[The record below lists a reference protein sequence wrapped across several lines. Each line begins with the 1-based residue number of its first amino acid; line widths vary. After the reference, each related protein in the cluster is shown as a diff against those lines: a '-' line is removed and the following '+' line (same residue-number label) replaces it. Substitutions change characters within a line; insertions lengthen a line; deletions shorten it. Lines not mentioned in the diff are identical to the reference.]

1 MLKILTLTNGSL
13 EENCYFLHDSE
24 RSDGLLIDPG
34 SSPDELKQAL
44 DAQGLKPVW
53 MLATHAHF
61 DHVGAVHALAQAY
74 GAKFACP
81 RLDEE
86 ILDALEDTYAFYGMG
101 PTKQPKVDR
110 WLEGGESLSEA
121 GLGLQVLFTPGHT
134 PGGVCYYHAASGNLF
149 SGDTLFAQSIGRSD
163 LPGGDPDLLLKSI
176 RTQLFSLPEAVT
188 VYPGHGPATQIG
200 REKRQNPFVR

>member
-1 MLKILTLTNGSL
+1 VLEILTLTNGSL
-13 EENCYFLHDSE
+13 EENCYFLHAPG

-34 SSPDELKQAL
+34 SSPEELRKRL
-44 DAQGLKPVW
+44 DAEGFKPLW

-61 DHVGAVHALAQAY
+61 DHVGAVHALALAY
-74 GAKFACP
+74 GARFACP

-86 ILDALEDTYAFYGMG
+86 VLDTLEDTYAFYGMG
-101 PTKQPKVDR
+101 PTQRPKVDR
-110 WLEGGESLSEA
+110 WLEGGESLNEA

-149 SGDTLFAQSIGRSD
+149 SGDTLFSGSIGRSD
-163 LPGGDPDLLLKSI
+163 LPGGDSEQLLKSI
-176 RTQLFSLPEAVT
+176 RTQLFSLPDAVK
-188 VYPGHGPATQIG
+188 VHPGHGPATQIG